1 MLLGTTREDE
11 AVAYVREKR
20 VPGKGGKIYR
30 YYQLVEGRRV
40 DGKVRQHVI
49 KHLGRFN
56 SVEEARA
63 SLAVSNSAP
72 VPGVVPKTERGGEGE
87 IRKKIKRL
95 RAAALR
101 RRHKV
106 DDATVTAYRAG
117 VKLTDVEWALVGEIE
132 GEIKRLTMKADEL
145 REELERRRQSASSQL

>member
-1 MLLGTTREDE
+1 M
-11 AVAYVREKR
+11 AYVREKR
-20 VPGKGGKIYR
+20 VPGKGGKVYR

-40 DGKVRQHVI
+40 GGKVRQHVI

-63 SLAVSNSAP
+63 SLTVTDSAP
-72 VPGVVPKTERGGEGE
+72 VPSAVPKTERHDEGE
-87 IRKKIKRL
+87 IRKKIKRV

-106 DDATVTAYRAG
+106 DDAMVVAYRKG
-117 VKLTDVEWALVGEIE
+117 VKLTDEEWELVGEIE
-132 GEIKRLTMKADEL
+132 DEIERLTMMADEL
-145 REELERRRQSASSQL
+145 RVELERRRQSASSQL